1 MKLFLSHNHALKPIE
16 SPWVGNCVG
25 VRNYRYFYLF
35 LLNLSLFCIY
45 LFSCSIAHLVLFTKR
60 MENQN
65 SNAQESAL
73 LLTFKDSDISI
84 MRGLGARKIFEIF

>member
-1 MKLFLSHNHALKPIE
+1 
-16 SPWVGNCVG
+16 
-25 VRNYRYFYLF
+25 
-35 LLNLSLFCIY
+35 
-45 LFSCSIAHLVLFTKR
+45 

-84 MRGLGARKIFEIF
+84 MRGLGARKISEIF